1 MNVAVRE
8 EGKEKKKHS
17 IYTAVVTTG
26 LLRVH
31 M

>member
-8 EGKEKKKHS
+8 EGKEKKHS